1 VNSSSGHARAG
12 RPARSASAAAREERA
27 ARQAGQRAARAAAH
41 AEAKAEAKAGRQ
53 QRRGG
58 AELEGAILDAAW
70 SVLATRGYG
79 ELTYDAVATA
89 AGTSRSVIYRRWPN
103 REALVEAAI
112 VRRRNLM
119 QPSIPDTGSLR
130 GDLVQLMQDTSQSMA
145 EIGVVTFVQLAGGG
159 YFEAGGETPARLR
172 ARMFGESSSVA
183 LPTILLRAQQRGEL
197 DLTGV
202 PERVLTLPSDLLRGQ
217 MLLTFRA
224 PTHDDIEQILDD
236 VFFPALR
243 GWGALR
249 G

>member
-1 VNSSSGHARAG
+1 MGNASGHAGGG
-12 RPARSASAAAREERA
+12 RSVGALRSAAAAARDERA
-27 ARQAGQRAARAAAH
+27 ARQAEQRAARAAAR
-41 AEAKAEAKAGRQ
+41 ADAKAGRQ

-58 AELEGAILDAAW
+58 AELEEAILDAAW

-89 AGTSRSVIYRRWPN
+89 AGTSRSVIYRRWPD
-103 REALVEAAI
+103 RGALVEAAI

-119 QPSIPDTGSLR
+119 QPAIPDTGSLR
-130 GDLVQLMQDTSQSMA
+130 GDLVALMRATSQSMA

-159 YFEAGGETPARLR
+159 YYEGGLETPADVRERVL
-172 ARMFGESSSVA
+172 GSSTGVA
-183 LPTILLRAQQRGEL
+183 FPTILLRAQQRGEL

-202 PERVLTLPSDLLRGQ
+202 PERVLALPSDLLRGQ

-224 PTHDDIEQILDD
+224 PTDEDIEQILDD

-243 GWGALR
+243 GWGALKE
-249 G
+249 